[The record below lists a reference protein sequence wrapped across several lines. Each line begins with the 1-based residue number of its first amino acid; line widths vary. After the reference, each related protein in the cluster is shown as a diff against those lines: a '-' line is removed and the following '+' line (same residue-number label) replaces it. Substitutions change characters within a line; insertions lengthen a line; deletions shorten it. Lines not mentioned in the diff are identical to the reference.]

1 MASKQA
7 NAINVLYDH
16 TLNTLGEN
24 PDMPIEEVRAL
35 FEHMAGLS
43 SEPGGVD
50 YIEADCNGVPCMC
63 ANPKGASDKH
73 VLLCTH
79 GGGYIVGSMYSHR
92 KMFAHIAKAVG
103 CRAIIVDYGRAPE
116 NPHPGPVNDCVKVYE
131 WLLNEGFKSENI
143 ATTGDSAGGC
153 LSTSV
158 ILAARDKGLPLPA
171 AAMPMCPWYDV
182 ENSGDSMKANEEKDC
197 LVKKAVVDDMAQTFL
212 AGGSSREPLANP
224 LYADVSGLP
233 PLYITVSRDETL
245 LDDAVRFEK
254 IARAAGVEVKVDIF
268 PEMQHVWHY
277 MAGAAPE
284 ADQAIQQ
291 MSDWVRPKL
300 GLS

>member
-1 MASKQA
+1 MASKQS
-7 NAINVLYDH
+7 NAIKDLYNH
-16 TLNTLGEN
+16 ILKTLGEH
-24 PDMPIEEVRAL
+24 PDMPLEEVRTL
-35 FEHMAGLS
+35 LEHVGDLGR
-43 SEPGGVD
+43 EPGGVD
-50 YIEADCNGVPCMC
+50 YIEADCNGVLCMW
-63 ANPKGASDKH
+63 AHPKGASDKH

-79 GGGYIVGSMYSHR
+79 GGGYVAGSMYSHR
-92 KMFAHIAKAVG
+92 KMFAHIAKSVG
-103 CRAIIVDYGRAPE
+103 CRVLIVDYGLAPE
-116 NPHPGPVNDCVKVYE
+116 SPHPGPVNDCVKVYE
-131 WLLNEGFKSENI
+131 WLLNAGFKSENI

-158 ILAARDKGLPLPA
+158 LLAARDKGLPLPA

-182 ENSGDSMKANEEKDC
+182 ENSGDSMKTNEEKDC

-212 AGGSSREPLANP
+212 AGGSSRDPLANP
-224 LYADVSGLP
+224 LYADVRGLP

-245 LDDAVRFEK
+245 LDDSVRFEK
-254 IARAAGVEVKVDIF
+254 IAREAGVEVKVDIF
-268 PEMQHVWHY
+268 PEMQHVWHF

-284 ADQAIQQ
+284 ADQAVQH